1 MFGEKSDYVDIDT
14 FTQEVRL
21 TSDFDGPINFLLG
34 GYYFNEKVNQQSAI
48 KTGDDFRVY
57 GDALI
62 RAASGNALNVDLLE
76 GTLGAL
82 EGDPAKYL
90 DSFFRAGDGLDE
102 AYKMKNEAFSIFGTV
117 DFDFTDRL
125 TRTLGGNFT
134 RSEERR
140 VRQ

>member
-57 GDALI
+57 DDALI

-76 GTLGAL
+76 GTLGAPA
-82 EGDPAKYL
+82 GDPAQHL
-90 DSFFRAGDGLDE
+90 HSFFHAGDGLEE
-102 AYKMKNEAFSIFGTV
+102 AYKHQIKA
-117 DFDFTDRL
+117 
-125 TRTLGGNFT
+125 
-134 RSEERR
+134 
-140 VRQ
+140 

>member
-48 KTGDDFRVY
+48 KTGDDVGVY

-62 RAASGNALNVDLLE
+62 RAAGGNALNVDLLE
-76 GTLGAL
+76 GTLVAL
-82 EGDPAKYL
+82 EGNPANYHE
-90 DSFFRAGDGLDE
+90 SFFRAGTCLDQ
-102 AYKMKNEAFSIFGTV
+102 
-117 DFDFTDRL
+117 DP
-125 TRTLGGNFT
+125 
-134 RSEERR
+134 
-140 VRQ
+140 